1 MQPTPIAPQRYRIVF
16 AAVCWFLPVATARAE
31 DPPLRDLL
39 RDGLYAEE
47 VTRDAEAAANQYE
60 QVLARYAEQRELA
73 ATALFRL
80 AEVRRKQDRKDDA
93 IQLYQR
99 FLTEFPDSAT
109 QAKLARENLATLGAQ
124 PPAATT
130 PPTDPEAAELAR
142 LDGLAKSSPD
152 IIRDPGTLFNAV
164 KAGWSKVVRYLLSK
178 GSHPYEGD
186 VLRVAAGMGN
196 LEIVKQL
203 TDNDTAVP
211 ETVAAQA
218 IQQAI
223 RDDRQ
228 TVLEYLLK
236 KGFKSG
242 MISDPPDNH
251 REIHD
256 PIPTFIHV
264 VLDGHLRGAEILL
277 QHGADPNVMAEAR
290 PGEHFSPSG
299 TALHLTLALGGRDFN
314 AANWLLEHG
323 AKPDLPDPYYG
334 LTPLHYAAKSED
346 AGSAEMM
353 EKLLKA
359 GADPNRRSNERIVS
373 DPMKNK
379 DLTNASPLEIALA
392 FGSPATRLEKVRLL
406 LKHGAKPNLEGSKVG
421 SALAVA
427 ISFDDPRAP
436 ELVQVLGDAGY
447 PMKEPKLLESAIKKN
462 DPKLIGLLFKYGAN
476 PNLRNQVGDS
486 LLVQACKAGNA
497 ARVALLVKAGADV
510 HALSDGRSALR
521 IAASSN
527 SGDEMSC
534 VEILLAAGAK
544 PDDDWRKSGFDQTSV
559 PIHNLLV
566 DKFIIPTLVSE
577 SDIFL
582 LVDKLQNIQTLRM
595 ATRSGKAQAPGL
607 ASWLL
612 ANHTEIRNYPS
623 GDDLK
628 PHWAIWRKNDR
639 GELVKLDVDL
649 NRAPEIPALRWGDV
663 VSVMMD
669 LPKSYSGASS
679 NKGLPQDV
687 LWSLRKRIAFP
698 ITVEIEGK
706 PREITVRGDRI
717 FFDPTKNEV
726 PLQGAQYVIELLR
739 PPNACP
745 DSVATAIVISRQGWP
760 DVRLAYA
767 SQEAKKFP
775 LEAGDRVKLEVTALN
790 AGDIAAARRKAV
802 FVEVADYPF
811 ARKFPPA
818 VICTPTLIQAFV
830 EMQLPWVFS
839 DMRWAEVDW
848 KTLREYSAFGTSVDF
863 NLLPH
868 PDLSRIRIHRLQE
881 DGAEKVIDVD
891 LAKIIAAATD
901 LTTPEEVRQADVMLQ
916 AGDIVEIFL
925 LKDRLDQ
932 PWKGFTAAE
941 EAFFNK
947 ALAVRVQVIDSDGK
961 VTIREL
967 NYRQPRFIETESG
980 WIPVTPKTGV
990 ASVRA
995 SWVTRA
1001 EMVTV
1006 KRKDGLTGDAE
1017 AQYIFLRDGDEVR
1030 TRAGQPPRPRTPS
1043 TP

>member
-1 MQPTPIAPQRYRIVF
+1 MQPNPIAPQRYRIVF

-47 VTRDAEAAANQYE
+47 VTRDAAAAANQYE

-93 IQLYQR
+93 IQLYQKL
-99 FLTEFPDSAT
+99 LTEFPDSAT
-109 QAKLARENLATLGAQ
+109 QAKLARENLATLGAKV
-124 PPAATT
+124 
-130 PPTDPEAAELAR
+130 PEPGGVVTNPELAELAR
-142 LDGLAKSSPD
+142 LENMATTAPDFLLDPSTLQKAVSSD
-152 IIRDPGTLFNAV
+152 
-164 KAGWSKVVRYLLSK
+164 WSKVVRWLLTQ
-178 GSHPYEGD
+178 GSRPYEGGA
-186 VLRVAAGMGN
+186 LPLAAQRGN
-196 LEIVKQL
+196 LEIVRLL
-203 TDNDTAVP
+203 TDTDAVVPQTIATKSILSAIENDRHT
-211 ETVAAQA
+211 
-218 IQQAI
+218 I
-223 RDDRQ
+223 
-228 TVLEYLLK
+228 LEYLLK
-236 KGFKSG
+236 KGFKPG
-242 MISDPPDNH
+242 MTANEFGEMPV
-251 REIHD
+251 
-256 PIPTFIHV
+256 FIEA
-264 VLDGHLRGAEILL
+264 VLKGHLRGAEILL
-277 QHGADPNVMAEAR
+277 QHGADPNAMAEAR
-290 PGEHFSPSG
+290 TAKDFSPCG
-299 TALHLTLALGGRDFN
+299 TALHLTSWTNDGKFA
-314 AANWLLEHG
+314 AANWLLEKG
-323 AKPDLPDPYYG
+323 AKPDIPDPYYG
-334 LTPLHYAAKSED
+334 LTPLHYAAQSETPGAD
-346 AGSAEMM
+346 KMM
-353 EKLLKA
+353 GKLLDA
-359 GADPNRRSNERIVS
+359 GADPNRRSNARMVS
-373 DPMKNK
+373 DGLKK
-379 DLTNASPLEIALA
+379 DFLLNSTPLEIALA

-427 ISFDDPRAP
+427 MLFDDPRVP

-447 PMKEPKLLESAIKKN
+447 PMTEPKLLESAIKKN

-476 PNLRNQVGDS
+476 PNLRQFGDS
-486 LLVQACKAGNA
+486 LLVQTCMAGDA
-497 ARVALLVKAGADV
+497 ARLALLVKAGADV
-510 HALSDGRSALR
+510 HALSSDGRSALR
-521 IAASSN
+521 IAASPN
-527 SGDEMSC
+527 SGDGMSC
-534 VEILLAAGAK
+534 VELLLAAGAK
-544 PDDDWRKSGFDQTSV
+544 PDDKWRERGFDQTQT
-559 PIHNLLV
+559 PIRHVLI
-566 DKFIIPTLVSE
+566 DQFIIPTLVSE

-582 LVDKLQNIQTLRM
+582 LVDQLQNFQTLRM

-607 ASWLL
+607 AAWLL

-628 PHWAIWRKNDR
+628 PRGAIWRKNDR

-663 VSVMMD
+663 VSVMID
-669 LPKSYSGASS
+669 LPKSYSGGSTS
-679 NKGLPQDV
+679 GLPKDV

-706 PREITVRGDRI
+706 TREITVRGDRI
-717 FFDPTKNEV
+717 FFDPTRNEV
-726 PLQGAQYVIELLR
+726 PLQSAQYVIELLR
-739 PPNACP
+739 PPNACS

-760 DVRLAYA
+760 DVRLAYS

-775 LEAGDRVKLEVTALN
+775 LEAGDRVKLEVTALS

-830 EMQLPWVFS
+830 EMQLPWVFT

-901 LTTPEEVRQADVMLQ
+901 LTTPEEARQADVMLQ
-916 AGDIVEIFL
+916 AGDIVEISL

-941 EAFFNK
+941 ETFFNK
-947 ALAVRVQVIDSDGK
+947 ALAGRVQVIDSDGK

-1001 EMVTV
+1001 VMVTI
-1006 KRKDGLTGDAE
+1006 KRKDGLTGEAE
-1017 AQYIFLRDGDEVR
+1017 AQYFFLRDGDEVR
-1030 TRAGQPPRPRTPS
+1030 TGNNQLPRPRVLSTPS
-1043 TP
+1043 YR